1 MINHTLQRET
11 SHFRLLAAAFTHP
24 DMDENET
31 FRLNLIRL
39 MRERGLKAAQLS
51 KLADL
56 NARAVTDIE
65 EGRAQ
70 SPKISTVFK
79 LAKALQ
85 VDPAELMGLGPR
97 LLLNRELA
105 EFLSQYSETEQ
116 ERLLQG
122 LSALHPPKS

>member
-1 MINHTLQRET
+1 
-11 SHFRLLAAAFTHP
+11 
-24 DMDENET
+24 MDENET

-122 LSALHPPKS
+122 LSALQPPKS